1 MKSWVDFLVQCCCI
15 SFMCS
20 QAILYHLYLTI
31 WLLDCAA
38 VFQAHH
44 CVSCIE
50 WLSSCSQV
58 NYKIHNVQVVT
69 FGQPRIGNTA
79 FASRYSKLVPN
90 TIRVTNK
97 HDIVPH
103 LPPYYPRLTQK
114 TYHHFPREVIFS
126 VHILSWLFL
135 QPFLLDS
142 YPVKFNHVN
151 MIANI
156 LEFMNV
162 PEQLMQKRT
171 SINLKC

>member
-1 MKSWVDFLVQCCCI
+1 MVSKVPDLAISNEVLSWFLGSVLL
-15 SFMCS
+15 
-20 QAILYHLYLTI
+20 AILYHLYLTI
-31 WLLDCAA
+31 WSLDCAT
-38 VFQAHH
+38 VFQVHR

-69 FGQPRIGNTA
+69 FGQPRVGNTA

-126 VHILSWLFL
+126 VHILNWFL
-135 QPFLLDS
+135 QPFARFLS
-142 YPVKFNHVN
+142 
-151 MIANI
+151 
-156 LEFMNV
+156 
-162 PEQLMQKRT
+162 
-171 SINLKC
+171 S